1 MSGTHEPESVI
12 ETRLTHEVHRC
23 ATSLLAD
30 AAGRR
35 STDMHALVEL
45 RDFVVATLRHH
56 HESEDGHL
64 WPLITAFAPGASAG
78 LGDLSTEH
86 DELDA
91 ALDALAAASVSPAGD
106 RTDLESA
113 AVSVRDLVHRH
124 LAHEEPLLFPALQSH
139 VSDQAWAEFRRL
151 VIETSPPTAAHLM
164 FGFIDRVGTQ
174 EEIELMISGLPTPMQ
189 ELLPVMR
196 TQAKTTLDKLYAPA

>member
-1 MSGTHEPESVI
+1 MSGIQEPESVT

-30 AAGRR
+30 AAGRS
-35 STDMHALVEL
+35 STDIHALGEL

-64 WPLITAFAPGASAG
+64 WPLITAIAPGVSAG

-86 DELDA
+86 EELDA
-91 ALDALAAASVSPAGD
+91 ALDALAVAPVSPPGD
-106 RTDLESA
+106 RAGLINA
-113 AVSVRDLVHRH
+113 AVSVRDLVRRH
-124 LAHEEPLLFPALQSH
+124 LAHEEPLLLPALQSH

-151 VIETSPPTAAHLM
+151 VIETSPPTGAYLM
-164 FGFIDRVGTQ
+164 FGFFDRVGTQ

-189 ELLPVMR
+189 ELLPTMR
-196 TQAKTTLDKLYAPA
+196 TQAKTTLDKLHAPA